1 MALDRGQKILE
12 DYCPGGFC
20 FRRMHWRRGITS
32 GAIFSSESSMLDSG
46 ISFVAIRKKY
56 TRFIDHYLVWGFV

>member
-1 MALDRGQKILE
+1 
-12 DYCPGGFC
+12 
-20 FRRMHWRRGITS
+20 MHWRRGITS

-46 ISFVAIRKKY
+46 ISFVAIRKKH